1 MTITKKTVNG
11 KEQITS
17 CTLAT
22 CCLTLKEQI
31 DQNQLTFFNEKGEEL
46 TCSVS
51 ELEEMFFHLQRE
63 GVVKYEGEVG
73 TVEPKL

>member
-22 CCLTLKEQI
+22 CCLTVERINDVEIKLS
-31 DQNQLTFFNEKGEEL
+31 NEKNQTLICTLE
-46 TCSVS
+46 
-51 ELEEMFFHLQRE
+51 ELEEISSYLKE
-63 GVVKYEGEVG
+63 KGLNYYW
-73 TVEPKL
+73 

>member
-22 CCLTLKEQI
+22 CCLTVEHPSKGYLTLK
-31 DQNQLTFFNEKGEEL
+31 NEKGEEL
-46 TCSVS
+46 TCSID
-51 ELEEMFFHLQRE
+51 EFKEI
-63 GVVKYEGEVG
+63 
-73 TVEPKL
+73 VEYMLMENYISYKLNITYGN

>member
-1 MTITKKTVNG
+1 MITKDNRG
-11 KEQITS
+11 ITA

-22 CCLTLKEQI
+22 CCLTLKKQT
-31 DQNQLTFFNEKGEEL
+31 DPNQLTFFNEKDEKL

-51 ELEEMFFHLQRE
+51 ELEEMFFYLQRE
-63 GVVKYEGEVG
+63 GVVKYEGEIG